1 MLNFPVDMKKRI
13 RSFSLD
19 PDVEDFIVNKFSRGE
34 FSIWLNDKLRKAF
47 KIKNEKKEEEYSFPP
62 L

>member
-1 MLNFPVDMKKRI
+1 MKKRI